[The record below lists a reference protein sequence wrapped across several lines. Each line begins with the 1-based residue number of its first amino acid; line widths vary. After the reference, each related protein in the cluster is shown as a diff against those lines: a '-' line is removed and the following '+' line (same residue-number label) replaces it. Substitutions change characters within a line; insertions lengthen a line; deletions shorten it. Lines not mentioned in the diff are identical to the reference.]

1 MMEEEM
7 QREATRR
14 QYEARQEVIQTA
26 LSSSLDN
33 DRSVEKVLNVKGKQQ
48 KELISSLLEDEKYQR
63 EAFQR
68 LLLQQDDRNLQIND
82 QLQHIQ
88 NELASLTQVEMKKRD
103 LQVRTMR
110 NKKYLSFSTIFA
122 LYLFK

>member
-1 MMEEEM
+1 M
-7 QREATRR
+7 
-14 QYEARQEVIQTA
+14 
-26 LSSSLDN
+26 
-33 DRSVEKVLNVKGKQQ
+33 EKVLNVKGKQQ

-88 NELASLTQVEMKKRD
+88 NELASLTQVEMKKKD
-103 LQVRTMR
+103 LQV
-110 NKKYLSFSTIFA
+110 KIEA
-122 LYLFK
+122 LAIG

>member
-1 MMEEEM
+1 M

-48 KELISSLLEDEKYQR
+48 KELISSLLEDVRYQR
-63 EAFQR
+63 QAFQR
-68 LLLQQDDRNLQIND
+68 FLLQQDDRNLQIID

-88 NELASLTQVEMKKRD
+88 NELASLTQVEMKKKD
-103 LQVRTMR
+103 LQV
-110 NKKYLSFSTIFA
+110 KIEA
-122 LYLFK
+122 LAIV

>member
-26 LSSSLDN
+26 LTSSLDN
-33 DRSVEKVLNVKGKQQ
+33 DKSVEKVLNVKGQHQ
-48 KELISSLLEDEKYQR
+48 KELISSLLEDEQFQR
-63 EAFQR
+63 DAFQR
-68 LLLQQDDRNLQIND
+68 LLLQQDGKNLQIND

-103 LQVRTMR
+103 LQVRTI
-110 NKKYLSFSTIFA
+110 NE
-122 LYLFK
+122 